1 MCTATC
7 LSEPSPPEYYVGVTM
22 SASSI
27 VNTPTRLVQYI
38 LANLTGNAT
47 SLNQTSCQKPDDLE
61 NESKHV
67 RT

>member
-1 MCTATC
+1 
-7 LSEPSPPEYYVGVTM
+7 M
-22 SASSI
+22 SANSAA
-27 VNTPTRLVQYI
+27 NTPTRLVQHI

-67 RT
+67 RTRDLTETPPPQGLPALV

>member
-1 MCTATC
+1 
-7 LSEPSPPEYYVGVTM
+7 M

-67 RT
+67 RP